1 MIDRKVI
8 VKIAFKNI
16 VEELFDFMNYIIL
29 HIVFNIKYKGK
40 IKVLKANMENLK
52 NIYFAN
58 HMYVEF
64 SLNLTIFRK

>member
-29 HIVFNIKYKGK
+29 HIVFNIK
-40 IKVLKANMENLK
+40 
-52 NIYFAN
+52 
-58 HMYVEF
+58 
-64 SLNLTIFRK
+64 